1 MAQTDART
9 KSNDKVSVY
18 NGVTDTK
25 GISASMDSVV
35 DRIRSGGRG
44 LAEKTTELRSLND
57 NNGPAYDRE
66 KEKLPAVTWSG
77 VFESRK
83 AENLE
88 THSGYIVLDID
99 NDIDVEEV
107 KAQLTAHPN
116 VAVLFISPSGQ
127 GVKPVI
133 PVSPVPFT
141 VEEHQAAFNA
151 VLDVF
156 TEYVVDDPVKLPAQR
171 DPCRLCFLAHDP
183 EVVDQRLTATPVSWE
198 MQQQLTPPPKK
209 KEHSPPSIEEARA
222 TLKRLDAN
230 DYARWI
236 EIGMACKSAG
246 LPIDVWEDWSKT
258 ASNYQP
264 GVCQKKWDSFNKA
277 GIGWGSVVRLS
288 NESKQAS
295 TSPAPEDDLDL
306 SPLPV
311 GDTAILPVYP
321 DHEGETFLGAFQAL
335 YQAYAKTHVWSPEM
349 LMAMGIGVYS
359 FIAKGTFVKTHDRAN
374 AMPLNSFILA
384 VGESDLTAKSEALT
398 EIKKI
403 MYTVDH
409 DFRPVSNVQSI
420 EGLLT
425 ALNESDSPERYC
437 LFDEGSVVFENTRR
451 QGTKN
456 LFSGLNELW
465 LCPQTYSTARAAGV
479 SKVVSPY
486 VCCWANIPT
495 KLIAAVFRHEDMI
508 GGSLNRWLPFFISPK
523 VKTER
528 YPHAEAHPFD
538 VWIKEL
544 YRVHDNS
551 RSRTLTF
558 TEDADDSRFAWFEGL
573 RSKAIESGEQIGE
586 SRFHTHAVKL
596 AGIFALAENDSID
609 DEVKLHHWEAALT
622 VVRYL
627 SDCAEYLF
635 RNVGATRLGEL
646 ENEVLDILAQH
657 GNEMPLNALTQKTR
671 RFDVEERLKL
681 LDFLEQSKLIIR
693 FTERTKGRPKLMIR
707 RIS

>member
-1 MAQTDART
+1 MIT
-9 KSNDKVSVY
+9 VSVY
-18 NGVTDTK
+18 PAGNRPDDGV
-25 GISASMDSVV
+25 SVSMDAVI
-35 DRIRSGGRG
+35 DRIRSGAKG
-44 LAEKTTELRSLND
+44 LAEKTKRLREL
-57 NNGPAYDRE
+57 YDAGDTKYKVE
-66 KEKLPAVTWSG
+66 KVHLPCVSWSG
-77 VFESRK
+77 EFSRR
-83 AENLE
+83 ENDALIA
-88 THSGYIVLDID
+88 HSGYIVLDID
-99 NDIDVEEV
+99 DQVDVEDQ
-107 KAQLTAHPN
+107 KKLLTKHPN
-116 VAVLFISPSGQ
+116 VAILFTSPSGH
-127 GVKPVI
+127 GLKPVV
-133 PVSPVPFT
+133 PVSPIPFT
-141 VEEHQAAFNA
+141 ESEHHAAFFA
-151 VLDVF
+151 VREVF
-156 TEYVVDDPVKLPAQR
+156 AGYVNNTEVTKQR
-171 DPCRLCFLAHDP
+171 EPSRLCFLAHDP
-183 EVVDQRLTATPVSWE
+183 ELIDNRETAQPVSWTLE
-198 MQQQLTPPPKK
+198 SPPLSPPEPVPEKN
-209 KEHSPPSIEEARA
+209 EHSPPSITEAYE
-222 TLKRLDAN
+222 TLKHLDAS
-230 DYARWI
+230 DYGQWI
-236 EIGMACKSAG
+236 EVGMACKSAG
-246 LPIDVWEDWSKT
+246 LPIDVWEDWSKS
-258 ASNYQP
+258 AANYVS
-264 GVCQKKWDSFNKA
+264 GECQKKWDSFNKA
-277 GIGWGSVVRLS
+277 GVSWGSVVYWS
-288 NESKQAS
+288 NERRGKGNGKERTAS
-295 TSPAPEDDLDL
+295 VDDLDL

-311 GDTAILPVYP
+311 SDTAIVPAFP
-321 DHEGETFLGAFQAL
+321 DYEGETFLGAFQAL
-335 YQAYAKTHVWSPEM
+335 YQAYAKTHVWSPEI

-359 FIAKGTFVKTHDRAN
+359 FIAKGTFVKTHDKAN
-374 AMPLNSFILA
+374 AVPLNSFILA
-384 VGESDLTAKSEALT
+384 VGESDLTAKSEALA

-437 LFDEGSVVFENTRR
+437 LFDEGAVVFENTRR

-479 SKVVSPY
+479 SKVVNPY

-528 YPHAEAHPFD
+528 YPHAEAHPYD

-646 ENEVLDILAQH
+646 ENEVLDVLAQH
-657 GNEMPLNALTQKTR
+657 GNEMSLNALTQKTR
-671 RFDVEERLKL
+671 RFDREERSKL
-681 LDFLEQSKLIIR
+681 LDLLEANKQIIKY
-693 FTERTKGRPKLMIR
+693 TERTKGRPKVMVR